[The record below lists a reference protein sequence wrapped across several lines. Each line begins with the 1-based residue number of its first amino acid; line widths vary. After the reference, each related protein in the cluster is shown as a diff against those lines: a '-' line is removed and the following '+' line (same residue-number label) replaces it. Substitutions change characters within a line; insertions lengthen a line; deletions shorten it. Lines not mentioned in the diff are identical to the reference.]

1 MNASHSTH
9 AELQIPSHSLVTKS
23 GITPVSVDVPQPDR
37 THAEL
42 FEPSAEIEAYLSRVS
57 TWPTG
62 PGALEDAMRYA
73 LLGGGKRLRPILMWW
88 ACHAAGGKGVWT
100 LPMAAAME
108 AIHAFSLVH
117 DDLPALDNDDLRR
130 GRPTLHKHAGE
141 AMAILAGDGLLTHAI
156 LHVLSAPFDTGGQ
169 ECATGS
175 WPSPAVRLALAR
187 ELTSATF
194 QMIHG
199 QVWDT
204 LGGLPSSLTPT
215 TGNDAGLRLIHS
227 HKTGALLR
235 ASCRIGGI
243 IALGERFDASPVAAA
258 LTHFGEAVGLLFQ
271 IVDDLLDVTQR
282 AEHVG
287 KRTNKDQAAGKV
299 TYPGLLGLEGTRLAI
314 LQQQERAL
322 DALAPLGS
330 QGEPL
335 AQLCNYLAQRTK

>member
-1 MNASHSTH
+1 MTASRSSH
-9 AELQIPSHSLVTKS
+9 ADLQPLSQSPVIKS
-23 GITPVSVDVPQPDR
+23 GITPVSVDVPQPE
-37 THAEL
+37 HSFAEL
-42 FEPSAEIEAYLSRVS
+42 FAPSAEIEAYLSRVS

-169 ECATGS
+169 EHTAGS
-175 WPSPAVRLALAR
+175 WPNPAVRLALAQ
-187 ELTSATF
+187 ELTFATF

-204 LGGLPSSLTPT
+204 LGGLPPSLTPT
-215 TGNDAGLRLIHS
+215 TGNDAALRVIHS

-243 IALGERFDASPVAAA
+243 IALGEGFDANPVAPA
-258 LTHFGEAVGLLFQ
+258 LTTYGEAVGLLFQ
-271 IVDDLLDVTQR
+271 IVDDLLDVTQH

-287 KRTNKDQAAGKV
+287 KRTNKDHAAGKA
-299 TYPGLLGLEGTRLAI
+299 TYPGLLGLEGTRNAVLE
-314 LQQQERAL
+314 QQQRAL
-322 DALAPLGS
+322 DAIKPLGS

-335 AQLCNYLAQRTK
+335 AHLCNYLAQRTK